1 MKIGQENWVDEFG
14 GDRVTG
20 IMEDEAV
27 YVVQNHIRE
36 SLNTHQ
42 ELNLIYG

>member
-1 MKIGQENWVDEFG
+1 MDEFG

-20 IMEDEAV
+20 IMEDKAV